1 MSNNIYENLKKH
13 ISETENKIKELE
25 KQIELEKDEDK
36 LEMLNEMLQ
45 NEKEN
50 YEFYLRLKKKTFY
63 IS

>member
-25 KQIELEKDEDK
+25 KQIELEKDQDK
-36 LEMLNEMLQ
+36 LEMLKEMLQ

>member
-13 ISETENKIKELE
+13 IRETENKIKELE
-25 KQIELEKDEDK
+25 KQIELEKDQDK
-36 LEMLNEMLQ
+36 LEMLKEMLQ